1 MKHRVAVTVSE
12 PDHPAVTQRKEQV
25 QKFVRVTADSK
36 DDAVEKAKKHYSKSG
51 YKVHG
56 AEYHSE
62 IKEEVELDKGTRFA
76 TAMKSTIAAQERGAQ
91 DVTEASFTA
100 AASMNAANRKQS
112 GGKTAQP
119 THGFR
124 VGDQVT
130 TKDGKEGEV
139 SFIDGNT
146 IHVKGINDYYPDAIK
161 HYSAKH
167 LKKGV
172 SEAKKVVEHHS
183 TILEGKMDKDHPI
196 VKEYNTLKKHDI
208 KTLRNLIKQQ
218 HRIVDTSGYTSKD
231 HAISA
236 YLRTKHGDKKVDAA
250 FGFNE
255 EVEQMNERESDPI
268 PSVYS
273 QGPHTKGTY
282 HIDYV
287 GKDKNGN
294 VQKKTYKLKANDN
307 HHAQSKAMKIAR
319 SEFDHVQSS
328 ANTSKFFKEEQLS
341 FSDFIEE
348 QSSCSKTA
356 MIKKAVKKMKEEMN
370 AELEENDQLQEEI
383 EQLEEATIAYHVKKA
398 EEAKGRGDDKKFAY
412 HMENARTA
420 RFAMTGKEMMRN
432 RHHLDKY
439 NELRNAK

>member
-36 DDAVEKAKKHYSKSG
+36 DDAVEKAKKHYRKSG
-51 YKVHG
+51 YKVHD

-62 IKEEVELDKGTRFA
+62 IKEEVEHIEEISQELAVRYANAKYAKDKTPA
-76 TAMKSTIAAQERGAQ
+76 SEIAL
-91 DVTEASFTA
+91 
-100 AASMNAANRKQS
+100 NRILQNRRKNLK
-112 GGKTAQP
+112 GYPEYEPK
-119 THGFR
+119 
-124 VGDQVT
+124 DM
-130 TKDGKEGEV
+130 TKEE
-139 SFIDGNT
+139 IE
-146 IHVKGINDYYPDAIK
+146 
-161 HYSAKH
+161 
-167 LKKGV
+167 L
-172 SEAKKVVEHHS
+172 E
-183 TILEGKMDKDHPI
+183 EGKMDKDHPI
-196 VKEYNTLKKHDI
+196 VKEYNALKKQDI

>member
-12 PDHPAVTQRKEQV
+12 PDHPTVTQRKEQV
-25 QKFVRVTADSK
+25 QKFVRVAADSK
-36 DDAVEKAKKHYSKSG
+36 DDAINKAKAHYKKQG

-62 IKEEVELDKGTRFA
+62 IKEETELEELAESSDMDDKFAKAKGDDHPFA
-76 TAMKSTIAAQERGAQ
+76 TSKIGGTTVRHYKSDDGYIGHAWE
-91 DVTEASFTA
+91 
-100 AASMNAANRKQS
+100 
-112 GGKTAQP
+112 
-119 THGFR
+119 
-124 VGDQVT
+124 
-130 TKDGKEGEV
+130 TKNGQTQYHEHKYEGEA
-139 SFIDGNT
+139 
-146 IHVKGINDYYPDAIK
+146 H
-161 HYSAKH
+161 AK
-167 LKKGV
+167 K
-172 SEAKKVVEHHS
+172 EAKKHVEFHNEPAQLKSQLKSKAHGLLRKDRKMS
-183 TILEGKMDKDHPI
+183 EETELEEGKIDKEHPI
-196 VKEYNTLKKHDI
+196 VKEYNALKKHDI